1 MWTLRSVQQH
11 HRCLRNPAL
20 FKPGCGVFVFGQCSP
35 FHRSQLCFV
44 CPCATSSAPSKR
56 AASLQT
62 SRTQRLALFLGCEH
76 PHRAVQD
83 TTLFAQPCCC
93 PSRSASPRGAAPCRD
108 LALSV
113 DLITERSEENQKGSG
128 IVWCADGGVFPCG
141 LGEKLYQI
149 LLPGASTECCG
160 SVAKTRACFKDF
172 LDERAESCRH

>member
-1 MWTLRSVQQH
+1 MSQSLWTLRSVQQH
-11 HRCLRNPAL
+11 HRCLRNPVL

-62 SRTQRLALFLGCEH
+62 SRTQRLALFLGCER

-113 DLITERSEENQKGSG
+113 DLIRERSEENFGKEVELFGALMVVFSPVWSWG
-128 IVWCADGGVFPCG
+128 EIVPDSFTWCQHGVLWLRG
-141 LGEKLYQI
+141 KDQS
-149 LLPGASTECCG
+149 LL
-160 SVAKTRACFKDF
+160 
-172 LDERAESCRH
+172 